1 MPNEEALRFLGLL
14 NRGGKCLIG
23 EPILHNMRKGNALVI
38 AETDSKTVLRVKDK
52 GERVGCLILEGAS
65 KEELGEAIGFLSA
78 SAILVKDTK
87 ASLALARKWE
97 TRKGD
102 L

>member
-38 AETDSKTVLRVKDK
+38 AETDSKTALRVKEK
-52 GERVGCLILEGAS
+52 GERVGCLIL
-65 KEELGEAIGFLSA
+65 
-78 SAILVKDTK
+78 

>member
-38 AETDSKTVLRVKDK
+38 AETDSKTALR
-52 GERVGCLILEGAS
+52 
-65 KEELGEAIGFLSA
+65 
-78 SAILVKDTK
+78 VKDTK

>member
-1 MPNEEALRFLGLL
+1 MKE
-14 NRGGKCLIG
+14 
-23 EPILHNMRKGNALVI
+23 
-38 AETDSKTVLRVKDK
+38 K